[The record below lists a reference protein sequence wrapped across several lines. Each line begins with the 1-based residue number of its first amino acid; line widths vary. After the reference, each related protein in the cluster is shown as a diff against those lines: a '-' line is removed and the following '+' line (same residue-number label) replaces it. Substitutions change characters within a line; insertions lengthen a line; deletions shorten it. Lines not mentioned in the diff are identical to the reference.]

1 MGAPD
6 QLDSQPESQEDT
18 IAAISTPAGE
28 GGIGI
33 IRISGSKALPLALNI
48 FHPKSKKKDLESH
61 RLYLGNIID
70 PSDDNIVDECLMT
83 YMKSPHSFT
92 REDVVEL
99 HCHGGTVV
107 LKRCMEL
114 LMRSQ
119 IRQAEPGE
127 FTKRAFLNGRI
138 DLSQAEAVIDVIRAK
153 TERGLRLAQ
162 VQLKG
167 GLKEEVAPIKEGLM
181 HALALLEAYIDFPE
195 EEIDPA
201 TLADVSADLDTA
213 ISFIDKLLASYEEG
227 RILREGIHVVIAG
240 RPNVG
245 KSSLLNALL
254 KEKRAIVTSVPG
266 TTRDTIEEIINL
278 NGIPVNLIDTAGIR
292 ETEDI
297 IESEGIQRTR
307 DKLKEAD
314 LILYML
320 DDRGIHPNDLEL
332 IEDISKGRS
341 LFVINKIDILSEGQ
355 IAAIKTSLPT
365 KDSVAI
371 SLTEN
376 NGIKDLKDALF
387 NSLMK
392 HKADTSPSVV
402 ISRKRHKVSL
412 ELAGESLARAVS
424 GINKNIPNELI
435 TIDIKEALDKIS
447 ELAGET
453 TPDDV
458 LNKIFNDFCIGK

>member
-1 MGAPD
+1 MGA
-6 QLDSQPESQEDT
+6 LDLSDTREDT

-33 IRISGSKALPLALNI
+33 IRVSGSKALSLTRNI
-48 FHPKSKKKDLESH
+48 FQPKSPQQNFETHK
-61 RLYLGNIID
+61 LYLGNIID

-83 YMKSPHSFT
+83 FMKSPHSFT

-107 LKRCMEL
+107 LQRTMEL
-114 LMRSQ
+114 LMRGA

-162 VQLKG
+162 VQLRG
-167 GLKEEVAPIKEGLM
+167 GLKEELALIRKRLI
-181 HALALLEAYIDFPE
+181 HTLALLEAYIDFPE
-195 EEIDPA
+195 EEIDPKA
-201 TLADVSADLDTA
+201 LTGMDKDINSS
-213 ISFIDKLLASYEEG
+213 ISFIDKLLSTYEEG
-227 RILREGIHVVIAG
+227 RVLREGIHVVIAG

-266 TTRDTIEEIINL
+266 TTRDTIEEVINL
-278 NGIPVNLIDTAGIR
+278 KGIPVNLIDTAGIR

-297 IESEGIQRTR
+297 VEREGIKKTK
-307 DKLKEAD
+307 DKLNEAD
-314 LILYML
+314 LILYMM
-320 DDRGIHPNDLEL
+320 DERGLEKDEL
-332 IEDISKGRS
+332 KVIESVSGRKS
-341 LFVINKIDILSEGQ
+341 LFVINKIDVISDER
-355 IAAIKTSLPT
+355 AIEIKSSLPT
-365 KDSVAI
+365 GDALSISLKTNKGIEKLKDSI
-371 SLTEN
+371 
-376 NGIKDLKDALF
+376 F
-387 NSLMK
+387 NSVMR
-392 HKADTSPSVV
+392 HKADSAPSII

-412 ELAGESLARAVS
+412 EFARAS
-424 GINKNIPNELI
+424 LERAINGIRTNLALELI
-435 TIDIKEALDKIS
+435 TIDIKEALKNIA
-447 ELAGET
+447 EVAGET

-458 LNKIFNDFCIGK
+458 LKKIFSDFCIGK

>member
-1 MGAPD
+1 
-6 QLDSQPESQEDT
+6 
-18 IAAISTPAGE
+18 
-28 GGIGI
+28 
-33 IRISGSKALPLALNI
+33 
-48 FHPKSKKKDLESH
+48 
-61 RLYLGNIID
+61 
-70 PSDDNIVDECLMT
+70 
-83 YMKSPHSFT
+83 
-92 REDVVEL
+92 
-99 HCHGGTVV
+99 
-107 LKRCMEL
+107 MEL
-114 LMRSQ
+114 LMRFSV
-119 IRQAEPGE
+119 RQAEPGE

-195 EEIDPA
+195 EEIGPA
-201 TLADVSADLDTA
+201 ALAGIDSDLNMA

-245 KSSLLNALL
+245 KSSLLNAFL

-297 IESEGIQRTR
+297 IETEGIQRTK

-320 DDRGIHPNDLEL
+320 DDRGVHPDDLKL

-341 LFVINKIDILSEGQ
+341 LFVINKIDILSEDQ

-365 KDSVAI
+365 KDSVTI

>member
-1 MGAPD
+1 MGASDLPD
-6 QLDSQPESQEDT
+6 TQEDT
-18 IAAISTPAGE
+18 IAAIATPAGE

-33 IRISGSKALPLALNI
+33 IRISGSKSLSSVLKI
-48 FHPKSKKKDLESH
+48 FHSKNKKEDLETH

-99 HCHGGTVV
+99 HCHGGTIV
-107 LKRCMEL
+107 LQRCMEL
-114 LMRSQ
+114 LMRTT

-167 GLKEEVAPIKEGLM
+167 GLKEELALIRERLI

-201 TLADVSADLDTA
+201 SLTGIDKDINSS
-213 ISFIDKLLASYEEG
+213 ISFIDKLLATYEEG
-227 RILREGIHVVIAG
+227 RVLREGIHVVIAG

-254 KEKRAIVTSVPG
+254 KEKRAIVTSIPG
-266 TTRDTIEEIINL
+266 TTRDIIEEVINL

-297 IESEGIQRTR
+297 IESEGIQRAK

-320 DDRGIHPNDLEL
+320 DDRGIHPNDLKL
-332 IEDISKGRS
+332 IEDISEGRS
-341 LFVINKIDILSEGQ
+341 LFVINKIDILTEEQ
-355 IAAIKTSLPT
+355 ISAIKASLPM
-365 KDSVAI
+365 KDAVTI
-371 SLTEN
+371 SLNEN
-376 NGIKDLKDALF
+376 NGIDDLKEALF
-387 NSLMK
+387 NSVMK
-392 HKADTSPSVV
+392 HKEDTSPSVV

-412 ELAGESLARAVS
+412 EFANQCLARAIS
-424 GINKNIPNELI
+424 GIHKDLPHELI

-447 ELAGET
+447 EVAGET